1 MANLVEESQVYYD
14 ALETQT
20 VDEATGK
27 KEKINSEEIIQIR
40 NKAEQIL
47 KSLKQNQVVMWS

>member
-20 VDEATGK
+20 VDEATGT

>member
-20 VDEATGK
+20 VNEATGN
-27 KEKINSEEIIQIR
+27 KEKINSEEIILVR
-40 NKAEQIL
+40 NRAEQIL
-47 KSLKQNQVVMWS
+47 KSLKQNQVVIWS

>member
-20 VDEATGK
+20 VDEATGN

-47 KSLKQNQVVMWS
+47 KSLKQNQVLI

>member
-20 VDEATGK
+20 IDQATAVTK
-27 KEKINSEEIIQIR
+27 EEKINSEEIIHVR

-47 KSLKQNQVVMWS
+47 KSLKQNQVI

>member
-20 VDEATGK
+20 IDQATAGTK
-27 KEKINSEEIIQIR
+27 DEKINSEEIIQVR
-40 NKAEQIL
+40 NKAEQIF
-47 KSLKQNQVVMWS
+47 KYLKQNQVI